1 MKLTKKKLKEIRA
14 VLGSNA
20 RIKKASEKKPKPQR
34 KVSSVLKSKKS
45 KRHDMNRSEWEA
57 CGKKTRY
64 ASQHEARQIAN
75 NCERLR
81 PETKLRVYW
90 CPFCDGWHVTSQELR
105 QRRNHQST
113 ALTRK
118 EIVEKEEEKKKKEQL
133 TLKKE
138 KEEKKK
144 LTEAIRRRRILNEK
158 IHTAAKQ
165 VASILGI

>member
-20 RIKKASEKKPKPQR
+20 KIKKASEKKPKPQR

-45 KRHDMNRSEWEA
+45 KHHDMNRSEWEA

-75 NCERLR
+75 NCERFR

-90 CPFCDGWHVTSQELR
+90 CPFCDGWHVTSRELR
-105 QRRNHQST
+105 QRRDCHQPT
-113 ALTRK
+113 AALTRK
-118 EIVEKEEEKKKKEQL
+118 EEEEKKQQLALKEEEEKKKK
-133 TLKKE
+133 KKQ
-138 KEEKKK
+138 
-144 LTEAIRRRRILNEK
+144 TEAIRRRLLKKK